1 MSSRLRTRFL
11 AVALAAS
18 LTMLAAPER
27 SSAQFFGGYGG
38 FGRYGG
44 LGLGYGGLG
53 FGYGGFGYPGL
64 GFGYG
69 GYGYPFGN
77 FFGYA
82 GYGMAGYYYPFWN
95 NPATLSLGITPLAMQ
110 SALMQRGLRSAG
122 GLSALSGSPRCVPL
136 VLDAP
141 GGTQAQGGSTVF
153 SSPAQRL
160 PAGTYR
166 VQIIRVDPKHKNDGQ
181 DQPAPKP

>member
-1 MSSRLRTRFL
+1 M
-11 AVALAAS
+11 
-18 LTMLAAPER
+18 
-27 SSAQFFGGYGG
+27 GYGG
-38 FGRYGG
+38 Y
-44 LGLGYGGLG
+44 
-53 FGYGGFGYPGL
+53 GFGYPGMMGYGGYGL
-64 GFGYG
+64 GYPGMMGYG

-110 SALMQRGLRSAG
+110 SALMERGLRSAG
-122 GLSALSGSPRCVPL
+122 GLSALSGAPRCVPL

-141 GGTQAQGGSTVF
+141 AGSQGGSTVF
-153 SSPAQRL
+153 SGPAQRL

-166 VQIIRVDPKHKNDGQ
+166 VEIIRVDPKDEADGQ
-181 DQPAPKP
+181 AQPAPEPKP